1 MEHLCCLVPK
11 SSKTARLLT
20 NWSMY
25 LDLDPLSQMIPKQ
38 TFWSLQ
44 TTPSEGF
51 GIRGLSKRHLPQG
64 VVFPGLSKRH
74 PPRRLG
80 LLGMYIRR
88 TSRPCLPSLSK
99 RHPPRG
105 SGPFSKWVQNR
116 AKKYPTWRG
125 TIFFFKQPLPRV
137 FCLLNEPLRGFGG
150 PTVAIPRTEGGGGE
164 APLPP
169 QSLLLRV
176 LTRRTEGR
184 RIFM

>member
-1 MEHLCCLVPK
+1 MALVGLRWIGTSLNGFTSEVIPKGTRNNEKRPRNRYFERLGDPRLFKTISKTNRLEHLGCLAPK

-51 GIRGLSKRHLPQG
+51 GVRGLSKRHLPQG
-64 VVFPGLSKRH
+64 GVFPGLSKRH

-99 RHPPRG
+99 RHPPKG
-105 SGPFSKWVQNR
+105 FSPIFQGVQSEQ
-116 AKKYPTWRG
+116 K
-125 TIFFFKQPLPRV
+125 
-137 FCLLNEPLRGFGG
+137 
-150 PTVAIPRTEGGGGE
+150 
-164 APLPP
+164 
-169 QSLLLRV
+169 
-176 LTRRTEGR
+176 
-184 RIFM
+184 